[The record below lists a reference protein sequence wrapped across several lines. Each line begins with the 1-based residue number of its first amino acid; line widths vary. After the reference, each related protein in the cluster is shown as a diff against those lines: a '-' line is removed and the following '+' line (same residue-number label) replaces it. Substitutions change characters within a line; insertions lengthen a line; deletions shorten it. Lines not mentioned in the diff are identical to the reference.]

1 MNFTRQG
8 HIMQDKMIGLGSNRK
23 TETPA
28 EASENLP
35 CCSVM
40 GVGHSETGEGGDGGD
55 EKHFEKYSFLFS
67 AFS

>member
-1 MNFTRQG
+1 
-8 HIMQDKMIGLGSNRK
+8 MIELGSDRK
-23 TETPA
+23 TDTPA

-40 GVGHSETGEGGDGGD
+40 GVGHSETGEGGDGGN
-55 EKHFEKYSFLFS
+55 EKHFEKFSFQFP

>member
-1 MNFTRQG
+1 
-8 HIMQDKMIGLGSNRK
+8 MIGLGSDRK

-40 GVGHSETGEGGDGGD
+40 GVGHSEAGEGGNGGD
-55 EKHFEKYSFLFS
+55 EKHFEKYSFQFP

>member
-1 MNFTRQG
+1 
-8 HIMQDKMIGLGSNRK
+8 MIRLGSNRK
-23 TETPA
+23 RETPA

-40 GVGHSETGEGGDGGD
+40 GVGHSETGEGGDGGN
-55 EKHFEKYSFLFS
+55 EKHFEKYSFQFS